1 MLVCSAVVSSRI
13 AIAEETS
20 VTTLKAF
27 SVLPGEWIAYAGTPV
42 DQKDL
47 DPFVGRYLLAGT
59 WPEGVAG
66 PDDPRVLL
74 GKGRLAATRIVA
86 IKAESGGRRIRL
98 TADPVVSPEA
108 YRLTL
113 GKIALEASFRGLA
126 ANIGPNA
133 ALDDVHDAVLPGL
146 SDRAGLAEAA
156 RLDPYVQKIAQAWT
170 DPNTP
175 VQLRGWLRFAEGDH
189 KLQFISG
196 RCFTVMI
203 AGEETDSAQVGD
215 RFEATVKFES
225 AGIEQEFK
233 WRFPADKGPIK
244 SETEFLSCLVLSG
257 DKAVPL
263 PAESLLTPWAPE
275 SPQETPSAFAEPP
288 YALTGGNPDKGREVF
303 NSMTAKCATC
313 HAYNGQG
320 GKVGPDLTG
329 LKGARPELV
338 FHHVNAPS
346 DRIHPGYPSF
356 TVALKSGQVT
366 MGVVRALEGERI
378 EILDTDARSLQASA
392 FDVAEM
398 RPSSSS
404 VMPSGL
410 AGAIGEQGMRDLIA
424 FLVGGS
430 K

>member
-1 MLVCSAVVSSRI
+1 
-13 AIAEETS
+13 
-20 VTTLKAF
+20 
-27 SVLPGEWIAYAGTPV
+27 
-42 DQKDL
+42 
-47 DPFVGRYLLAGT
+47 
-59 WPEGVAG
+59 
-66 PDDPRVLL
+66 
-74 GKGRLAATRIVA
+74 
-86 IKAESGGRRIRL
+86 
-98 TADPVVSPEA
+98 
-108 YRLTL
+108 
-113 GKIALEASFRGLA
+113 
-126 ANIGPNA
+126 
-133 ALDDVHDAVLPGL
+133 
-146 SDRAGLAEAA
+146 
-156 RLDPYVQKIAQAWT
+156 
-170 DPNTP
+170 
-175 VQLRGWLRFAEGDH
+175 
-189 KLQFISG
+189 
-196 RCFTVMI
+196 
-203 AGEETDSAQVGD
+203 
-215 RFEATVKFES
+215 
-225 AGIEQEFK
+225 
-233 WRFPADKGPIK
+233 
-244 SETEFLSCLVLSG
+244 
-257 DKAVPL
+257 
-263 PAESLLTPWAPE
+263 
-275 SPQETPSAFAEPP
+275 
-288 YALTGGNPDKGREVF
+288 
-303 NSMTAKCATC
+303 MTAKCATC